1 MQDFGGNT
9 GDIDDDE
16 GGGLV
21 SNMFLRKIVLDLL
34 IFFNQITH
42 ISFLL
47 EIVHWALLM
56 HCNSHI

>member
-1 MQDFGGNT
+1 MQEFGGNT
-9 GDIDDDE
+9 GDIDDVE

-34 IFFNQITH
+34 IFYKITH

-47 EIVHWALLM
+47 EIVH
-56 HCNSHI
+56 

>member
-1 MQDFGGNT
+1 MQEFGGNT

-34 IFFNQITH
+34 IFLSNYTH
-42 ISFLL
+42 ILS
-47 EIVHWALLM
+47 IRNGTPSSPNAL
-56 HCNSHI
+56 

>member
-1 MQDFGGNT
+1 MQEFGGNT

-34 IFFNQITH
+34 IFFIKLHTYP
-42 ISFLL
+42 FY
-47 EIVHWALLM
+47 
-56 HCNSHI
+56 

>member
-47 EIVHWALLM
+47 EIVH
-56 HCNSHI
+56 